1 LRSEAG
7 GKKLK
12 SEAAQTSFI
21 FRLPESIII
30 ESLLMCSARELAKI
44 DTVCK
49 RIRSK
54 HANGTDLTL
63 TDYAARIRCC
73 RNGWK
78 LRQQCSWKQTLQEQR
93 VWLVVDTSA
102 SMGETFMDT
111 KTKKAVS
118 RLDVAIKH
126 LSEEVLPKL
135 AAGQEFQLV
144 RFSKSVIQEGVCEA
158 NKETIAEAI
167 EKLSKWTPDGSTEIY
182 TALSCAYADS
192 KVRHVHLLSDGDA
205 RDHDKLL
212 RKTREWSQGG
222 LIPCNTVSIFAHGRC
237 RELMQEI
244 AEESQGTTTCY
255 TAEPNF
261 FVGQHA

>member
-1 LRSEAG
+1 MEKTVKANLAG
-7 GKKLK
+7 KTQKREPLDAIPDVARVKKK
-12 SEAAQTSFI
+12 A
-21 FRLPESIII
+21 P
-30 ESLLMCSARELAKI
+30 KKKK
-44 DTVCK
+44 K
-49 RIRSK
+49 RIPTRAEAIAALEQK
-54 HANGTDLTL
+54 FVDARAAAAAMEARKQEEAQEILKRREAKA
-63 TDYAARIRCC
+63 AARR
-73 RNGWK
+73 
-78 LRQQCSWKQTLQEQR
+78 
-93 VWLVVDTSA
+93 
-102 SMGETFMDT
+102 
-111 KTKKAVS
+111 
-118 RLDVAIKH
+118 
-126 LSEEVLPKL
+126 EEVLAKHNERVDMSRRRL
-135 AAGQEFQLV
+135 AERQAEKQRALTELLEERAHESEV
-144 RFSKSVIQEGVCEA
+144 AR
-158 NKETIAEAI
+158 AEAI